1 MEDELL
7 VEPVD
12 APEILDDFEF
22 EEVDN
27 LDIQD
32 REVNKQKLR
41 RRVEQY
47 KVDVRLLFQMF
58 PLINSV
64 NSDTKVSTFG

>member
-41 RRVEQY
+41 RRIEQY

-64 NSDTKVSTFG
+64 NSETKVSTFG

>member
-22 EEVDN
+22 EEADN

-41 RRVEQY
+41 RRIEQY
-47 KVDVRLLFQMF
+47 KVDVRLLFQIF
-58 PLINSV
+58 PFINSL
-64 NSDTKVSTFG
+64 NSGTKVSTFG